1 MSSTLS
7 GSNTG
12 DWRGFDS
19 VFTGDSQQL
28 NMAFL
33 ASPDLPNPTET
44 ERPVAT
50 QPGAF
55 LYPAF
60 PLPV

>member
-19 VFTGDSQQL
+19 IFAVDSQEL
-28 NMAFL
+28 E
-33 ASPDLPNPTET
+33 D
-44 ERPVAT
+44 
-50 QPGAF
+50 
-55 LYPAF
+55 AF
-60 PLPV
+60 PHLQRCQTRWKQRAPLPGLL